1 MLHLVYVGEKDN
13 KYAVD
18 FMQVNDHV
26 VQITGDFPV
35 KGNGFTLSRIDFDDG
50 WDYTEYRT
58 VYKNVEGGVQ
68 FSNDGSVYVIVS
80 TPDPVPNP
88 DPVETTLEE
97 AIEMKVEEMNAEQ
110 QMFIQNGIDVT
121 LTDGTA
127 EHFTLSDQDQTSLM
141 GLQVQVAQGVESIP
155 WHTSD
160 QSVHCKYYSNADM
173 RLIVTTAMQYVTYH
187 VTYFRDLRIY
197 IRSLKSK
204 EKVEAVTY
212 GMEIPAKYQS
222 QPLKDMLAAMVTNIE
237 EE

>member
-18 FMQVNDHV
+18 FVQVNDHV

-35 KGNGFTLSRIDFDDG
+35 KGNGFTLSRIDFEDG
-50 WDYTEYRT
+50 WDYTEFRT
-58 VYKNVEGGVQ
+58 VYRNVEGGVQ
-68 FSNDGSVYVIVS
+68 FSNDGSVYVAV
-80 TPDPVPNP
+80 PVPEP
-88 DPVETTLEE
+88 IQTPEPVQITIEE
-97 AIEMKVEEMNAEQ
+97 AIEMKVEEMNMEQ

-121 LTDGTA
+121 LTDGSV
-127 EHFTLSDQDQTSLM
+127 EHFTLFDQDQTSLM

-173 RLIVTTAMQYVTYH
+173 TLIVTAAMQFVTYH

-204 EKVEAVTY
+204 DKVEAVTY
-212 GMEIPAKYQS
+212 GMEIPEKYQS
-222 QPLKDMLAAMVTNIE
+222 QPLKDMLAAMSTGTE

>member
-35 KGNGFTLSRIDFDDG
+35 KGNGFTLSRIGFEDG
-50 WDYTEYRT
+50 WDYTEFRT
-58 VYKNVEGGVQ
+58 VYKNVDGGAQ
-68 FSNDGSVYVIVS
+68 FSNDGSVYVA
-80 TPDPVPNP
+80 TPAPAPIP
-88 DPVETTLEE
+88 TPEPIEITLEE
-97 AIEMKVEEMNAEQ
+97 EIEMKVEEMNTEQ
-110 QMFIQNGIDVT
+110 QMVIQNGIDVT
-121 LTDGTA
+121 LTDGSV

-173 RLIVTTAMQYVTYH
+173 TLIVTAAMQFVTYH

-204 EKVEAVTY
+204 DKVEAVAY
-212 GMEIPAKYQS
+212 GMEIPVKYQS
-222 QPLKDMLAAMVTNIE
+222 QPLKDMQTSMGTNVKE
-237 EE
+237 G

>member
-13 KYAVD
+13 KYVVD
-18 FMQVNDHV
+18 FEQVNDHV

-35 KGNGFTLSRIDFDDG
+35 KGNGFTLSRIDFEDG
-50 WDYTEYRT
+50 WDYTEFRT
-58 VYKNVEGGVQ
+58 VYRNIEGGVQ
-68 FSNDGSVYVIVS
+68 FSNDGSVYVIP
-80 TPDPVPNP
+80 TPDLVP
-88 DPVETTLEE
+88 DPEPVQITIEE
-97 AIEMKVEEMNAEQ
+97 AIEMKVEEMNMEQ

-121 LTDGTA
+121 LTDGSV

-141 GLQVQVAQGVESIP
+141 GLQVQVTQGVASIP

-173 RLIVTTAMQYVTYH
+173 TLIVTAAMQFVTYH

-204 EKVEAVTY
+204 DKVEAVTY
-212 GMEIPAKYQS
+212 GMEIPEKYQS
-222 QPLKDMLAAMVTNIE
+222 QPLKDMLSAMSTGTE

>member
-18 FMQVNDHV
+18 FVQVNDHV

-35 KGNGFTLSRIDFDDG
+35 KGNGFTLSRIDFEDG
-50 WDYTEYRT
+50 WDYTEFRT
-58 VYKNVEGGVQ
+58 VYRNVEGGVQ
-68 FSNDGSVYVIVS
+68 FSNDGSVYVAV
-80 TPDPVPNP
+80 PVPEP
-88 DPVETTLEE
+88 IQTPEPVQITIEE
-97 AIEMKVEEMNAEQ
+97 AIEMKVEEMNMEQ

-121 LTDGTA
+121 LTDGSV

-173 RLIVTTAMQYVTYH
+173 TLIVTAAMQFVTYH

-204 EKVEAVTY
+204 DKVEAVTY
-212 GMEIPAKYQS
+212 GMEIPEKYQS
-222 QPLKDMLAAMVTNIE
+222 QPLKDMLSAMSTGTE